1 MTDILAIAAVGTVAA
16 VCAVVVRKQVPE
28 LALLLAICAGVII
41 LERCSGVLKAT
52 VEFMDKL
59 SKMGGVETAAAASV
73 IRVAGIAVVTRI
85 GADFCRDAKESGL
98 ATVVET
104 AGGLF
109 ALFAVIPLMTA
120 VLELLSEWFGRSGY

>member
-120 VLELLSEWFGRSGY
+120 VLELLSELL

>member
-41 LERCSGVLKAT
+41 LDRCSGVLKAT

-59 SKMGGVETAAAASV
+59 SKMGGVETDAAASV

-120 VLELLSEWFGRSGY
+120 VLELLSELL

>member
-59 SKMGGVETAAAASV
+59 SKMGGVETHAAASV

-120 VLELLSEWFGRSGY
+120 VLELLSELL

>member
-73 IRVAGIAVVTRI
+73 IRVAGIVVVTRI

-120 VLELLSEWFGRSGY
+120 VLELLSELL